1 MLIVSFIIGLIAAI
15 LVANMRKGNEET
27 NLRFAVQNLTN
38 VLRQAQTMVVGGKTI
53 DGSVPGGC
61 GVYLTSN
68 NVYTFFADKN
78 DNGQSDSGEALEV
91 ITLPSK
97 VTMDR
102 ADDTILFKSPHG
114 TIQINGQGSG
124 FLTITFTN
132 SIGHTGTVSV
142 YASSGLIESSF

>member
-1 MLIVSFIIGLIAAI
+1 MLIVSFVIGLIAAI

-27 NLRFAVQNLTN
+27 NLRFAVQNMAN
-38 VLRQAQTMVVGGKTI
+38 VLRQAQTMVAGGKI
-53 DGSVPGGC
+53 INGSVPGGC

-97 VTMDR
+97 ITMNPIN
-102 ADDTILFKSPHG
+102 DTIIFKSPHG
-114 TIQINGQGSG
+114 AMWINGHES
-124 FLTITFTN
+124 LTITFTN
-132 SIGHTGTVSV
+132 SIGHIGTVFV
-142 YASSGLIESSF
+142 DASSGLIESSF